1 MTGKPTEFP
10 MPPDVFDALPTHAK
24 DHLPPA
30 TFEVVTTLAAPQHAT
45 GPGEHYAPQAT
56 VDLPD
61 AAADGIAHASIP
73 DWVLI

>member
-1 MTGKPTEFP
+1 MPGKPASFP
-10 MPPDVFDALPTHAK
+10 MPQDVLDTLPTHAT

-30 TFEVVTTLAAPQHAT
+30 TFGAVTTLAAPQHAT

-56 VDLPD
+56 VELPD
-61 AAADGIAHASIP
+61 AAADGIAHASVP

>member
-1 MTGKPTEFP
+1 
-10 MPPDVFDALPTHAK
+10 MPPDVFDTLPTHAR

-30 TFEVVTTLAAPQHAT
+30 AFVGVAPEHAI

-56 VDLPD
+56 LEPPDLPD
-61 AAADGIAHASIP
+61 AADGIAHAP